1 MLQQAD
7 KMGCREFVTAQVPFH
22 KNYLNHDYHNFDD
35 DDNYDYHNFDEDDN
49 HDYHDFD
56 DDDTHDYNNFDD
68 DDNHDYHNF
77 DDDFQDVKN
86 GHQRLNLAFTANLFN
101 K

>member
-35 DDNYDYHNFDEDDN
+35 DD
-49 HDYHDFD
+49 
-56 DDDTHDYNNFDD
+56 T
-68 DDNHDYHNF
+68 HDYHNF
-77 DDDFQDVKN
+77 DDFQDVKN